1 VRSPELGHMIGSGH
15 GSSPRCAIHIKKDPK
30 VAHKRQR
37 MAAKRGRER
46 RRDFIKCR
54 RGQVP
59 E

>member
-1 VRSPELGHMIGSGH
+1 MRSPELGHMIGSGH
-15 GSSPRCAIHIKKDPK
+15 GSSPRCAIHRKKDPK

-37 MAAKRGRER
+37 MAVKRGRER
-46 RRDFIKCR
+46 RRDFIKCH